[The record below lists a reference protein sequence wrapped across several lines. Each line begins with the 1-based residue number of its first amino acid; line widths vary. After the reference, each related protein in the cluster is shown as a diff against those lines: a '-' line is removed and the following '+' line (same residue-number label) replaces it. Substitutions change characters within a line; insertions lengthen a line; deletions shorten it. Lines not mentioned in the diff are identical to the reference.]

1 MDFVIITGMSGAG
14 KSRALHTLEDIGF
27 YCVDNMPPQL
37 ISRIA
42 DLSAAAG
49 GALSRVA
56 VVTDMRGGNM
66 FYGLFHEMDALQ
78 EEGFSYKLLFLD
90 ASDGELIRRYK
101 EPPPPAGRF
110 GRRGAGGPDRRRAEG
125 PQRSAPPGRLPD

>member
-101 EPPPPAGRF
+101 F

-125 PQRSAPPGRLPD
+125 PQRSAPPGRLPH